1 MRILLTANA
10 SYSPPRGGATRSN
23 LVWLDHMARAGHECR
38 IVCGPPDEG
47 AAYAPHPSLAIF
59 PVADP
64 AARVE
69 RLRREILDWR
79 PDWVLVSSEDLS
91 HTLLREAH
99 HSAPGRIVYLAHTP
113 QFFPFGP
120 ESWNSDPAAT
130 ALVAQSAGIVA
141 IGQHMAA
148 YIEHAIHRRPA
159 AIHPPIY
166 GAGPWPDYANF
177 ESGSIVMINP
187 CAVKGIGIFLAA
199 AARMPRSQFAAVPG
213 WGTTAEDRAALARLP
228 NVRILPNAIRID
240 DILAQTR
247 ILMMPSL
254 WYEGFG
260 LIVMEAMLRGIPVV
274 ASDSGG
280 LKEAKQG
287 TGYVLPARTIERYEA
302 AFDEH
307 AMPKPVLP
315 VNDEEPWVAA
325 LEELL
330 TDREAYNRES
340 TISRQAAQN
349 FVQSL
354 DPAAFEHYLAN
365 LRPRLKILLAQ
376 NAVYH
381 PALGGGEKSNRLL
394 MEALAARGHQCRV
407 VARGAADL
415 DLQGVHIRAAA
426 DTQLRATFLAEA
438 ISFRP
443 DVILCSTDDPAQLLL
458 EPALAFGARVVY
470 LVRATLPLPFG
481 SDCAFP
487 NESQSARIRQADAV
501 VGVSQ
506 YAADYVRRHAGI
518 DAVHVPISL
527 MPREPWP
534 DLGRFDNEFV
544 TMVNPCAVKG
554 IAIFLALADAFPEV
568 RFAAVPTW
576 GADAADRAAL
586 AARPNVT
593 VLDPVEH
600 IDTLLTRTR
609 VLLVPSLWAEA
620 RSRIVVEAMLRAVPV
635 IAANTGGLPEAKMGV
650 PYLLP
655 VSPIAR
661 YQPRLN
667 ESMVPIAEIPPQ
679 DVAPWIEALRRLISD
694 RAHYDE
700 ISRQSRDAARHYA
713 ANLSVEPFEA
723 LLSRTRRVSLDQPQE
738 APPVAPPESL
748 SPEKLALLAVRL
760 RKRAPASA
768 WFPTAAAA
776 QPPRLFYFPYAG
788 EIVVAQVTLAD
799 PSRTSRPAPA
809 GGACPAVLPGR
820 GPRIAEAPFQ
830 RMAPLIQSL
839 TGAIQP
845 YLAQPFAFLGHS
857 LGAIV
862 AFELAREL
870 RRRNLP
876 LPRLLIAS
884 AARAPQFR
892 RNHVPPPEPPDED
905 LLREAN
911 LPDDA
916 AIRHAVL
923 PALRADTHLYRHYV
937 YTEDPPLPVP
947 IRAYGGLDDPHISR
961 THLEAWCEQTT
972 ESFAL
977 RQFSGGHFYLKEH
990 RAEFDTALHED
1001 L

>member
-10 SYSPPRGGATRSN
+10 SYAPPRGGATRSN
-23 LVWLDHMARAGHECR
+23 LIWLDYMARAGHECR

-47 AAYAPHPSLAIF
+47 APYAPHASLAIF

-69 RLRREILDWR
+69 RLRGEILNWR
-79 PDWVLVSSEDLS
+79 PDWVLVSSEDLT
-91 HTLLREAH
+91 HALLREAH
-99 HSAPGRIVYLAHTP
+99 HSAPGRVVYLAHTP
-113 QFFPFGP
+113 QFFPFGA
-120 ESWNSDPAAT
+120 ESWNPDPAAA

-141 IGQHMAA
+141 IGHHMAE
-148 YIEHAIHRRPA
+148 YIEQAINRRPA
-159 AIHPPIY
+159 VIHPPIY
-166 GAGPWPDYANF
+166 GAGPWPDYTNF
-177 ESGSIVMINP
+177 NSGSVVMINP

-199 AARMPRSQFAAVPG
+199 AARLPRCQFAAVPG

-228 NVRILPNAIRID
+228 NVRILPNAPRID

-287 TGYVLPARTIERYEA
+287 TSYVLPVRIIERYEA

-315 VNDEEPWVAA
+315 VNDLEPWVAA

-330 TDREAYNRES
+330 TDREAYHRES
-340 TISRQAAQN
+340 STSRLAAQR
-349 FVQSL
+349 FVQAL
-354 DPAAFEHYLAN
+354 DPGAFEQYLAN

-381 PALGGGEKSNRLL
+381 PAHGGGEKSNRLL

-407 VARGAADL
+407 LARGAADL
-415 DLQGVHIRAAA
+415 DLQGVRVRVAA
-426 DTQLRATFLAEA
+426 DTQLRAAFIAEA
-438 ISFRP
+438 AAFHP

-458 EPALAFGARVVY
+458 EPALASGARVVY

-481 SDCAFP
+481 PDCAFP
-487 NESQSARIRQADAV
+487 NEAQTARIRQADAV

-506 YAADYVRRHAGI
+506 YAADYVLRHAGI

-527 MPREPWP
+527 MPCELWP

-544 TMVNPCAVKG
+544 AMVNPCAVKG
-554 IAIFLALADAFPEV
+554 IAIFLALADAFPAV
-568 RFAAVPTW
+568 RFAAIPTW
-576 GADAADRAAL
+576 GADAADRSAL

-593 VLDPVEH
+593 VLDAVEH
-600 IDTLLTRTR
+600 IDTLLARTR

-620 RSRIVVEAMLRAVPV
+620 RSRIVVEAMLRGIPV
-635 IAANTGGLPEAKMGV
+635 MAANTGGLPEAKMGV
-650 PYLLP
+650 PCLMP
-655 VSPIAR
+655 VNPIDR
-661 YQPRLN
+661 YQRRLN
-667 ESMVPIAEIPPQ
+667 ERMVPIAEVPPQ
-679 DVAPWIEALRRLISD
+679 NVAPWIEALGRLLTD
-694 RAHYDE
+694 RARYDE
-700 ISRQSRDAARHYA
+700 VARQSREAARHYA
-713 ANLSVEPFEA
+713 ESLSVEPFEA
-723 LLSRTRRVSLDQPQE
+723 LLSRTCGVSSDQPKVSP
-738 APPVAPPESL
+738 AAVLPSESL
-748 SPEKLALLAVRL
+748 SSEKRALLALRL

-768 WFPTAAAA
+768 WFPTAAAIA
-776 QPPRLFYFPYAG
+776 PPRLFYFPYAG
-788 EIVVAQVTLAD
+788 EVG
-799 PSRTSRPAPA
+799 PPAFPA
-809 GGACPAVLPGR
+809 CAAVLPGR
-820 GPRIAEAPFQ
+820 AARIAEAPFQ
-830 RMAPLIQSL
+830 RMAPLVQSL
-839 TGAIQP
+839 AAAIER
-845 YLAQPFAFLGHS
+845 YLVQPFAFLGHS

-876 LPRLLIAS
+876 LPRRLIVS

-892 RNHVPPPEPPDED
+892 RNHVPPPEPSDED
-905 LLREAN
+905 LLRDAN
-911 LPDDA
+911 LADDA
-916 AIRHAVL
+916 AIRHDVL

-937 YTEDPPLPVP
+937 YSEDAPLPVP
-947 IRAYGGLDDPHISR
+947 IRAYGGLDDPHILLA
-961 THLEAWCEQTT
+961 HLEAWREQTM

-977 RQFSGGHFYLKEH
+977 RQFPGGHFYLKEH
-990 RAEFDTALHED
+990 RAEFDAALHED